1 MMKGKTGKMNK
12 KDFRRITEMLEENY
26 NKKMDIRIFSLW
38 YEEFKDF
45 TSEQYEKMV
54 IDAIK
59 TKKFMPTLAEIK
71 ELKRPRWFDIEVK
84 KIEID
89 DDDKKMLEE
98 LLREFQ

>member
-1 MMKGKTGKMNK
+1 MKERNGKMNK
-12 KDFRRITEMLEENY
+12 RDFRKITEMLEENY

-59 TKKFMPTLAEIK
+59 TKKFMPTLAEMK
-71 ELKRPRWFDIEVK
+71 ELKRPKWFGIEVK
-84 KIEID
+84 KTEID

>member
-1 MMKGKTGKMNK
+1 MTKGKTGKMNK

-38 YEEFKDF
+38 YEEFKDC
-45 TSEQYEKMV
+45 TAEEYEEMI

-59 TKKFMPTLAEIK
+59 TKKFMPTLAEMK
-71 ELKRPRWFDIEVK
+71 DLKKPKWFGIEVK